1 MQQQGTTDIHP
12 LRRWRARNDYTAYE
26 VADLSGY
33 SQGMISLIE
42 TWQRNPSQ
50 RVRVAIARALGVRV
64 RDIFPVPE
72 PPTDDEVNETLAQEG
87 LR

>member
-1 MQQQGTTDIHP
+1 MQQQGPNEIHP
-12 LRRWRARNDYTAYE
+12 LRRWRARNDRTAYE

-42 TWQRNPSQ
+42 TWQRNPSP

-64 RDIFPVPE
+64 RDIFPVPV

-87 LR
+87 MR